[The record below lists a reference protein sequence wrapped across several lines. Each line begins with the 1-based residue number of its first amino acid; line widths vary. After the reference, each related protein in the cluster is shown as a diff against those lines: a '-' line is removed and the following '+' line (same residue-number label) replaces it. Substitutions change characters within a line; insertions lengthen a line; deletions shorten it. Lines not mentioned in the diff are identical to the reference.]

1 MEKQKRKRSTK
12 LMFAKNMPPL
22 FHTLP
27 NEKYDHRKSEV
38 LKWLSERPA
47 LIEYIF
53 ETVKYKE
60 IIYNPDTGKWQGIDY
75 DAD

>member
-1 MEKQKRKRSTK
+1 MQKKQRSKK
-12 LMFAKNMPPL
+12 LIFAKNMPPL

-27 NEKYDHRKSEV
+27 GKLYNVRNSDV

-53 ETVKYKE
+53 ENIKNKE
-60 IIYNPDTGKWQGIDY
+60 IIYDASTGKWQGVDY
-75 DAD
+75 DDN